1 MTTPTLTLGT
11 TKALK
16 RYVND
21 ATDPATANNV
31 LPAALVH
38 IVDAH
43 NNVLFSHGSG
53 PDISP
58 NAESMGI
65 VQSLSKVVGA
75 MAYMQ
80 LVERGV
86 ATLDDPDTITTHLPE
101 LAAKKVLIGYT
112 DEAETGKKSWQF
124 DDRKEDITARMLLN
138 HTYGGGHTY
147 FNKLLLEYFQDL
159 GIWAETNEVPDPAG
173 TVLASPLLWQPGT
186 KTNYGQGLDWIA
198 VLIERI
204 SKQSLGAYLQNNI
217 FEPLGLKE
225 IGMEPMYGGD
235 ALSLTHNT
243 GKFWPRR
250 MRNGDDFITID
261 LPEPVVVQKPNAF
274 PEGNNHTG
282 CLGTGLVAS
291 ARDYTHLLT
300 TLLPQNSGLDP
311 ISGHRLLSPSSVREI
326 TTPQLPPHIRNNTRS
341 MSSSSALPIILPVD
355 LSSPHIDP
363 EGSFG
368 LGCGVQGADRTLR
381 DGRMGRRK
389 GSVYWYG
396 ATNCEFWVDGERGVA
411 VFVSGNYYPWNE
423 GAWMEFIGGVEGKLY
438 EGLG

>member
-1 MTTPTLTLGT
+1 M
-11 TKALK
+11 
-16 RYVND
+16 
-21 ATDPATANNV
+21 
-31 LPAALVH
+31 
-38 IVDAH
+38 
-43 NNVLFSHGSG
+43 
-53 PDISP
+53 
-58 NAESMGI
+58 
-65 VQSLSKVVGA
+65 
-75 MAYMQ
+75 
-80 LVERGV
+80 
-86 ATLDDPDTITTHLPE
+86 
-101 LAAKKVLIGYT
+101 
-112 DEAETGKKSWQF
+112 
-124 DDRKEDITARMLLN
+124 
-138 HTYGGGHTY
+138 
-147 FNKLLLEYFQDL
+147 
-159 GIWAETNEVPDPAG
+159 
-173 TVLASPLLWQPGT
+173 

-204 SKQSLGAYLQNNI
+204 CKQSLGAYLHNNI
-217 FEPLGLKE
+217 FEPLGLKK

-235 ALSLTHNT
+235 ALSLAHNT
-243 GKFWPRR
+243 GKFWPRKI
-250 MRNGDDFITID
+250 RNGDDFITID

-291 ARDYTHLLT
+291 ATDYTHLLT

-341 MSSSSALPIILPVD
+341 MSSSDVLPIILPVD

-368 LGCGVQGADRTLR
+368 LGCGVQGADRMLR

-411 VFVSGNYYPWNE
+411 VFVSRNYYPWNE
-423 GAWMEFIGGVEGKLY
+423 GAWMEFVGGIEGRLY